1 LLVFC
6 IEIIWDYL
14 RDRALYIAQRLFDYL
29 E

>member
-1 LLVFC
+1 LLIFC

-14 RDRALYIAQRLFDYL
+14 RDRALYIVQRFFDYL